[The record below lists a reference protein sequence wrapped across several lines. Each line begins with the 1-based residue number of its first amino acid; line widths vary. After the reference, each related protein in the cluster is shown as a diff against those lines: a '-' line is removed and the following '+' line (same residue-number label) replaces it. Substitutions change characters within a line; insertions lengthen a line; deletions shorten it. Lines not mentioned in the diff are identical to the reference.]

1 MSDSVVH
8 RLVMTDYRELAA
20 RLPLRTCRVKV
31 LLKLMA
37 VNEKEKR

>member
-1 MSDSVVH
+1 VSDSMA
-8 RLVMTDYRELAA
+8 RCLAITGYCELTAP
-20 RLPLRTCRVKV
+20 LPLRTCHVLT

>member
-1 MSDSVVH
+1 VSDSVV
-8 RLVMTDYRELAA
+8 RRFVMTGYCELAT
-20 RLPLRTCRVKV
+20 RLPLRTCRVER